1 MMAAT
6 LTTEPVPLSL
16 VRDVAL
22 FLDIDGTLL
31 EIAALPDA
39 VVVPDALRE
48 TLATLRD
55 GLDGAL
61 ALVSGRPIAQIDQ
74 LFKPLRLAASGEHGF
89 ELRLTPTAAINRAEA
104 PEAIARLHPKL
115 IELARRMPGVLPEFK
130 TSTIALHFRQMPA
143 LAEPLLAAIEALIA
157 PDRGTLAIQPGKMVY
172 EIKPRGIDK
181 GRAVAGFLASAP
193 FAGRRPVYVG
203 DDLTD
208 SYGFAAVKARNGI
221 AVGVGSTAYGA
232 DQALASPAAVR
243 AWLRRM
249 AAAICGTNS
258 G

>member
-1 MMAAT
+1 MTAAT
-6 LTTEPVPLSL
+6 VATEPMPLAL
-16 VRDVAL
+16 ARHVAL

-31 EIAALPDA
+31 DIAALPDA
-39 VVVPDALRE
+39 VVVPDDLRE

-89 ELRLTPTAAINRAEA
+89 ELRHTPSGAIESIAV
-104 PEAIARLHPKL
+104 PDAIARVQPKM
-115 IELARRMPGVLPEFK
+115 IDLARRMPGVLPEFK

-143 LAEPLLAAIEALIA
+143 LAEPLLAAIEATIA
-157 PDRGTLAIQPGKMVY
+157 PDRDTLTIQPGKMVY

-181 GRAVAGFLASAP
+181 GRAVAGFMAKAP

-208 SYGFAAVKARNGI
+208 SYGFAAVCALDGI
-221 AVGVGSTAYGA
+221 AIGVGTTAHGA
-232 DQALASPAAVR
+232 DQALASPQAVR

-249 AAAICGTNS
+249 AAAILGNK
-258 G
+258 